1 MKKNILP
8 LVLALAVFS
17 SSVPVFASDITVNVN
32 SEKVV
37 FEDQEPVIKDNRTL
51 IPLRGVMEKM
61 GAEVYYIDSIQ
72 TVSIEKGTTDVTLK
86 IGDNVISI
94 NDEKK
99 ELDVAPVII
108 NDRTMVPI
116 RAIAEAFGAE
126 VLWDE
131 NTKTVDINMPE
142 EKTILDKSDVTYE
155 AQEDNFSSK
164 ATENWMLKTENGT
177 EVLKVTLVYPQ
188 LNDKSASSSGINS
201 YISSYVHAMATK
213 YIEENQEAMLKTLYD
228 LGSDYRTN
236 EIYISYEDLYHDDTN
251 GILSYLTTFMVYTG
265 GAHPVTYG
273 YGMTLDLKTGKEI
286 NLSDLAGA
294 EGKNNISDIQ
304 RAVNYLSEEIAAHPD
319 KYFDNAAEFI
329 KENQAGNYGCYLGD
343 GKIIVF
349 ASAGSISAYSN
360 GMLKFEVPLE

>member
-8 LVLALAVFS
+8 LVLTLAVFS

-37 FEDQEPVIKDNRTL
+37 FEDQEPVITDNRTL

-61 GAEVYYIDSIQ
+61 GAEVSYIDSIQ
-72 TVSIEKGTTDVTLK
+72 TVNIKKGTTDVTLK
-86 IGDNVISI
+86 IGEPSISI
-94 NDEKK
+94 NNEKK

-126 VLWDE
+126 VTWDE

-142 EKTILDKSDVTYE
+142 EKTVLDKSDVSYE

-164 ATENWMLKTENGT
+164 ATENWMLKTETGT
-177 EVLKVTLVYPQ
+177 EILKVTLEYPQ

-201 YISSYVHAMATK
+201 YISSYVSAMATK
-213 YIEENQEAMLKTLYD
+213 YIEENQDAMLKTFYD

-286 NLSDLAGA
+286 ALSDLAEA
-294 EGKNNISDIQ
+294 EGENNISDIQ
-304 RAVNYLSEEIAAHPD
+304 RAVNYLNEEITAHPD

-329 KENQAGNYGCYLGD
+329 KENQAGNYGCYLGEN
-343 GKIIVF
+343 KIIVF

-360 GMLKFEVPLE
+360 GMLKFDVPLE